1 MAVAPP
7 DRILVIRVLGLGD
20 LLTAVPA
27 LRGLR
32 RAYPGSVISL
42 ASPGW
47 LRPLLGSID
56 AVDDQ
61 LDVKSLAQV
70 GALSPRPDL
79 VVNLHGAGPQ
89 SIDAALRTGA
99 ETIITHRHSDR
110 PGVDGPDWVPDLH
123 EVERWCRLLRWSGL
137 PVDAGDLRL
146 PRPAIA
152 ADVGPSSVGAVV
164 IHPGASAGA
173 RRWPVER
180 FGSLA
185 AHLARSGCQVLVT
198 GSETEFDLANAVV
211 TAAGL
216 PNVASVAGR
225 LGLDQLAVLIAGA
238 SLVICGDTG
247 VAHLAS
253 AYATPSVLLFGPTP
267 PALWGPPVD
276 GPHTVL
282 WHGGRGDPHADATD
296 PGLLEIGVEEVLAA
310 VEAHWTRTSDASCS
324 VAVAACP
331 DR

>member
-7 DRILVIRVLGLGD
+7 DRILVIRALGLGD

-32 RAYPGSVISL
+32 RAYPRSGITL
-42 ASPGW
+42 AAPGW
-47 LRPLLGSID
+47 LRPLLETIH
-56 AVDDQ
+56 AVDDL
-61 LDVKSLAQV
+61 LDL
-70 GALSPRPDL
+70 GALDQLGALWPRPDL

-99 ETIITHRHSDR
+99 ETVITHRHPDR
-110 PGVDGPDWVPDLH
+110 PGVDGPDWIPDLH

-137 PVDAGDLRL
+137 SVDAGDLRL
-146 PRPAIA
+146 TRPVA
-152 ADVGPSSVGAVV
+152 AAVGPEAVGVVV
-164 IHPGASAGA
+164 IHPGASAGS

-185 AHLARSGCQVLVT
+185 AQLARTGRQVLVT
-198 GSETEFDLANAVV
+198 GSETELDLANAVV

-216 PNVASVAGR
+216 PQVASVAGR
-225 LGLDQLAVLIAGA
+225 LTLDQLAGLVADA
-238 SLVICGDTG
+238 TLVICGDTG

-267 PALWGPPVD
+267 PAMWGPPVD

-282 WHGGRGDPHADATD
+282 WHGGRGDPHADAPD
-296 PGLLEIGVEEVLAA
+296 PSLLDIGVEEVLAA
-310 VEAHWTRTSDASCS
+310 VQAQLEVPERCVVPGS
-324 VAVAACP
+324 
-331 DR
+331 